1 MSQLEDKI
9 RKNTDYFNDR
19 EPSLEH
25 LSRFTELLEKQSA
38 SRRISI
44 WQTTAKIAATAIILI
59 AVSYFAFNQFNK
71 QKSQQSTQIIQIEYS
86 DNMNEVL
93 NFYDAAST
101 IKAEEIEQYALNP
114 EQALK
119 AQKKAKRQLENLDA
133 KLAEIE
139 KEYMK
144 SPENKNLRAAL
155 VNTKR
160 KKSEVINQ
168 IVKHME
174 IAHSGLYS
182 INTETIQF

>member
-1 MSQLEDKI
+1 MERLEDKI
-9 RKNTDYFNDR
+9 RKNAELFNDS
-19 EPSLEH
+19 EPSAEH
-25 LSRFTELLEKQSA
+25 LSHFAKLLEK
-38 SRRISI
+38 RHNTKRITF
-44 WQTTAKIAATAIILI
+44 WQTTLKIAATAIILI
-59 AVSYFAFNQFNK
+59 SVSYFTFYQFNK
-71 QKSQQSTQIIQIEYS
+71 QKSQPSTQITQIEYS
-86 DNMNEVL
+86 DDMDEVL

-114 EQALK
+114 EQALIMR
-119 AQKKAKRQLENLDA
+119 KKASRQLENLDA

-144 SPENKNLRAAL
+144 NPENKNLRAAL

-160 KKSEVINQ
+160 KKSEVMNQ
-168 IVKHME
+168 IVKQME